1 VSRPTFGPVF
11 TLSSLKV
18 EVLTPAA
25 DDAYERHLARHEG
38 ALLYQ
43 SPRYRD
49 FLAALLGCRAHYLA
63 AVKDGE
69 IVGSLPLMYLDTP
82 EGRVYNSLPYYGSNG
97 GVLAESPE
105 ASAALAAEYNAMARA
120 PGTLS
125 ATVIG
130 NPLGAPHPAE
140 IVREVTDYRIGQLTA
155 LPAGAADPW
164 SELMAAVDPSARRNV
179 RKAREAGVTVET
191 DAGATDVLR
200 RMHHENITAVGGAPK
215 SERFF
220 ALYPRHFRDGSDYR
234 LWVARREGVV
244 VAALLAF
251 YWGRTAEYFTPATDA
266 GHRSSQAMPLIV
278 MTAMADAARRGYRWW
293 NWGGTWPSQVGVHRF
308 KRKWAA
314 VDHRYEYL
322 TALNDPSL
330 LERDPAALQALAP
343 GFFVV
348 PFHALKGAA
357 AEEST

>member
-1 VSRPTFGPVF
+1 M
-11 TLSSLKV
+11 KV
-18 EVLTPAA
+18 EVLTPAT
-25 DDAYERHLARHEG
+25 DDAYERHLARHDG

-49 FLAALLGCRAHYLA
+49 FLVELLGCRASYLV

-69 IVGSLPLMYLDTP
+69 IAGSLPLQYLDTP

-97 GVLAESPE
+97 GVLADGPE
-105 ASAALAAEYNAMARA
+105 AEAALVAEYNALARA
-120 PGTLS
+120 PGTLA

-130 NPLGAPHPAE
+130 NPLGAPHPE
-140 IVREVTDYRIGQLTA
+140 GIVREVTDYRIGQITT

-179 RKAREAGVTVET
+179 RKAHGEGITVEA
-191 DAGATDVLR
+191 DAGAVDALR
-200 RMHHENITAVGGAPK
+200 RMHHENLTAIGGAPK

-220 ALYPRHFRDGSDYR
+220 ALYPRHFRAGSDYE

-266 GHRSSQAMPLIV
+266 GHRSSQALPLIV

-293 NWGGTWPSQVGVHRF
+293 NWGGTWQTQTGVHRF

-322 TALNDPSL
+322 TALNDPSV
-330 LERDPAALQALAP
+330 LERDPAALLALAP

-348 PFHALKGAA
+348 PFHALRGAGPVQG
-357 AEEST
+357 EESR